1 MIGHQTCF
9 GGSYDHKTK
18 LVEEESLN
26 FKKFLGITDLKI
38 WGDEDIKD
46 FLRDYNKDALY
57 AFLKVIPL
65 SYKSDIARFSLLN
78 NFGGWY
84 SDMGIRFVDS
94 IDTSGYE
101 TVMFWDMDDWI
112 DGAMQTSIIYANPG
126 NEVLYNAVERC
137 IYNAK
142 NENYSNDPWAVT
154 GPTLLGNAYR
164 HVCPNNIKFGKT
176 IRYNENNSDRIF
188 KIDGKIVA
196 HGKDF
201 SKQNTIN
208 AGIRYETLWNEKRI
222 FNKDE
227 DINLTKDIK

>member
-1 MIGHQTCF
+1 MNGHLTCIGGDYQYK
-9 GGSYDHKTK
+9 SS
-18 LVEEESLN
+18 LVEQETQK
-26 FKKFLGITDLKI
+26 FKETQGITNLKV
-38 WGDEDIKD
+38 WGDSDLED
-46 FLRDYNKDALY
+46 FLRDYNKEALY
-57 AFLKVIPL
+57 AFLKVVPL
-65 SYKSDIARFSLLN
+65 SYRSDIARFSLLN
-78 NFGGWY
+78 HFGGWY

-142 NENYSNDPWAVT
+142 NENYANDPWAVT

-164 HVCPNNIKFGKT
+164 YICPNNIKFGKT
-176 IRYNENNSDRIF
+176 IRYHENKSDRVF
-188 KIDGKIVA
+188 KIDGKIIA

-201 SKQNTIN
+201 HKQGVIN
-208 AGIRYETLWNEKRI
+208 SGIRYETLWGQKRI

-227 DINLTKDIK
+227 DIVLDKNN